1 MGCGGLV
8 CGMGDFWGKWGEGE
22 GVGIIFLRGGGE
34 GGRRWGMDSTSTNG
48 QALPVGTRLEPGVVE
63 VVKKGK
69 AGRWIVGWSV
79 LLAVVAVVAVGKA
92 EMVLVEGGQLLADSE
107 VREKRVGRFWVGKY
121 EVQWG
126 EWKEV
131 REWAVKKGYELEEGS
146 GGGEKYPVT
155 DVNWY
160 SVVKWCNARSE
171 KEGFTPV
178 YMVGGAVYRS
188 GESVPKVNGGNGYR
202 LPSEAEWEY
211 AARGGALTHGYEY
224 SGSADVKAVAW
235 YDGNSGGKTHEV
247 GTKQGNELGI
257 YDLSGN
263 VWEWCFDR
271 WRSKGAYRVV
281 RGGSWYGSA
290 YGAGVSNR
298 GNYDPSY
305 GSNGIGLR
313 VVRSLVP

>member
-1 MGCGGLV
+1 MWTQWTQWCLQR
-8 CGMGDFWGKWGEGE
+8 WWKWGQ
-22 GVGIIFLRGGGE
+22 
-34 GGRRWGMDSTSTNG
+34 WG
-48 QALPVGTRLEPGVVE
+48 QWVPVAPVVP
-63 VVKKGK
+63 
-69 AGRWIVGWSV
+69 
-79 LLAVVAVVAVGKA
+79 A
-92 EMVLVEGGQLLADSE
+92 EMVEVEGGVLPAGSE
-107 VREKRVGRFWVGKY
+107 LKGKRVGRFWVGKY
-121 EVQWG
+121 EVTWG

-271 WRSKGAYRVV
+271 WRSKGTYRVI
-281 RGGSWYGSA
+281 RGGGWYGSA
-290 YGAGVSNR
+290 YGARVSNR
-298 GNYDPSY
+298 GYNPPSN
-305 GSNGIGLR
+305 SNNIFGFR
-313 VVRSLVP
+313 VARSSVP